1 MKRRFKFTAAQWL
14 IIRASVIG
22 VILLIGI
29 TIAFITYLETNQKS
43 NSLAVLKAVRTAKKQ
58 QIESFYTQLRD
69 DARVYATLDVVTYG
83 FSRFSQAFYQGGT
96 NTQTYRKADSTYR
109 LKLEALLGAQRYE
122 DLYLVT
128 NRGDVVFSVRQQEDF
143 GTNIARGA
151 YRNQTIHQAFNN
163 GKTSIFLTD
172 LSNYKLVGNKLPM
185 GFVASPVFDEKGVRL
200 GVLIIRYSVKSV
212 NNILARTIL
221 QGDDLNPRLL
231 IIGQDFLLRATSL
244 PEDYSQL
251 LEKKSTDQAARATL
265 DTKGSVE
272 ITDNGFTTAGD
283 YLDIK
288 DLDWHLL
295 VMLPNDSV
303 RQGLTLIESEI
314 FIIVLLIILFFVGV
328 LYFYNRT
335 LKKPVV
341 VVKEVISDLSHGVLP
356 KAQLESKHDD
366 IQIQDTINDL
376 VDGLKKTS
384 YFASEIGKGNLEVEF
399 NPLSENDE
407 LGNALL
413 GMRNNLRQV
422 AVEDKKRNWT
432 TEGLARFGEILRSNN
447 DNVAELSYSIIAN
460 LVDYVGANQGGLFR
474 LNDED
479 KHEVHLEL
487 IAAYAFETQKF
498 HTKQIKVGEGLVG
511 EAVREK
517 RTIYMTDVPNEYV
530 KITSGLGEANPRSV
544 LVVPMKVNDQIHG
557 VIEIASFMTYD
568 AYQIEFIEK
577 LAESI
582 ASTIAS
588 VKVNEHTKK
597 LVQQL
602 RTSEEEIRQ
611 NMEELHATQ
620 EQMETKEIELTG
632 QLDAINSTLSTI
644 EFDAEGQVMAAN
656 NIFLEVTEY
665 TLDTIVRQPHTI
677 FLDEEYANSVEYK
690 QFWLD
695 LKKGLSKSGEYKYQT
710 NLGNEVWFNATY
722 TPVKDSVGAIY
733 KIIALASN
741 ITEQKK
747 MALDFEGQ
755 LAAIYKSNLVVEYD
769 MQGRIV
775 LANEDFLKLLGY
787 ELDEVQGQ
795 HHTIFIPEEDHESEK
810 LHEFWA
816 DLRRGNYQA
825 DAVKRITKSGKIIW
839 TRGSFNP
846 ILDLSGQPYKIVE
859 FTQDITYRRE
869 LQAKTAEQ
877 LEAIQ
882 IKEKELTEN
891 VEKLN
896 VIQEEMVV
904 KEADMAAH
912 LNAIDRTL
920 ATVEYDLRGFIQ
932 KANRQYLQIMGYT
945 MEELE
950 GQHDKILVDP
960 VEAEG
965 DDYQS
970 FWKSLKR
977 DGERSG
983 EFRRISKSGKEIW
996 WQATFTLAFTSK
1008 RKPYKVIMLARDI
1021 TEQKLAS
1028 LDIEGQLKAIHK
1040 SNGVMEIDIEGN
1052 ILSINETY
1060 LEALGYI
1067 EEEVLGQSH
1076 TVFVAEQE
1084 RHSTEFTAFWMDL
1097 VHGRFKTGVFEKIT
1111 KDGTT
1116 RWFRG
1121 SYNPIFD
1128 LKGKAYKVVHFAQDI
1143 TQAKQLEMEALQQAE
1158 ELRTQEE
1165 EIRQN
1170 MEELTAVQEDMKRNS
1185 MEMEAALAAIDH
1197 TLATAELDLSGTFMK
1212 TNTIF
1217 AELVGFK
1224 VDEMIGKNF
1233 RMLVPPKY
1241 AKTEEYEMLWDKLNN
1256 GLAQEGEIKFITK
1269 DHQEVWANV
1278 TYTPAKN
1285 SYGTIYK
1292 ILILVNDI
1300 SELKHVTLDFEGM
1313 LSAFN
1318 QTSLMAEYDLNGM
1331 ITNINDRFLDLMH
1344 YERGEVLGKHH
1355 KIFVK
1360 EQEKKSKGYKD
1371 FWQNVLKGQHQNGD
1385 FVRIDHDGNEKWLRG
1400 SYHPIIDAS
1409 GKPYKIVNY
1418 AMDVTEYKKTILDME
1433 AHLASHQKNGTKRSG
1448 TK

>member
-29 TIAFITYLETNQKS
+29 TIAFIAYLETSQKR
-43 NSLAVLKAVRTAKKQ
+43 NSLELLKTIRTAKKQ
-58 QIESFYTQLRD
+58 QVESFYKNLRN
-69 DARVYATLDVVTYG
+69 DAYVFSTLDVVTFG
-83 FSRFSQAFYQGGT
+83 LNSFSQKFYQGGI
-96 NTQTYRKADSTYR
+96 NSKGYQQVDSVYR
-109 LKLEALLGAQRYE
+109 LKLDALLRDERYE

-128 NRGDVVFSVRQQEDF
+128 NKGDVVFSVRQQEDF
-143 GTNIARGA
+143 GTNIAKGV
-151 YRNQTIHQAFNN
+151 YKNQMIQRAFSA
-163 GKTSIFLTD
+163 GKTETSLTD
-172 LSNYKLVGNKLPM
+172 LSNYKLVGNKLPT
-185 GFVASPVFDEKGVRL
+185 GFAASPVFNENGVRL
-200 GVLIIRYSVKSV
+200 GVLIIRYSVKAV
-212 NNILARTIL
+212 NKILARRIL
-221 QGDDLNPRLL
+221 QDDDIKPKVFIIDEENSHLL
-231 IIGQDFLLRATSL
+231 ASSL
-244 PEDYSQL
+244 PEDNSQL
-251 LEKKSTDQAARATL
+251 LDQKFTSKIFRKVI
-265 DTKGSVE
+265 DTKGSVDDKDDQLT
-272 ITDNGFTTAGD
+272 IAGD
-283 YLDIK
+283 YLSIKGK
-288 DLDWHLL
+288 DLDWHLI
-295 VMLPNDSV
+295 VALPNDSI

-314 FIIVLLIILFFVGV
+314 LIIVLLIVLFFVGV
-328 LYFYNRT
+328 IYFYSRT
-335 LKKPVV
+335 LKKPVIK
-341 VVKEVISDLSHGVLP
+341 VKEVISDLSQGVLP
-356 KAQLESKHDD
+356 DTQLDSKHDD
-366 IQIQDTINDL
+366 IQIQGTINNL

-384 YFASEIGKGNLEVEF
+384 HFASEIGKGNLEVDF

-447 DNVAELSYSIIAN
+447 DNVAELSYSIISN
-460 LVDYVGANQGGLFR
+460 LVQYIEANQGGLFR

-479 KHEVHLEL
+479 KHDVHLEL
-487 IAAYAFETQKF
+487 IATYAFETQKF
-498 HTKQIKVGEGLVG
+498 LTKRIKVGEGLVG

-517 RTIYMTDVPNEYV
+517 RTIYITDVPNEYV
-530 KITSGLGEANPRSV
+530 KITSGLGEANPRCV

-557 VIEIASFMTYD
+557 VIEIASFVTYE

-620 EQMETKEIELTG
+620 EQMESKEIELTG
-632 QLDAINSTLSTI
+632 QLDAINSTLSTV
-644 EFDAEGQVMAAN
+644 EFDAEGYVITAN

-665 TLDTIVRQPHTI
+665 TLDAIARQPHSM
-677 FLDEEYANSVEYK
+677 FMDEEYAASVEYK
-690 QFWLD
+690 QFWQELR
-695 LKKGLSKSGEYKYQT
+695 KGVSQSGEYKYRT
-710 NLGNEVWFNATY
+710 NLGKEIWFNSTY
-722 TPVKDSVGAIY
+722 TPVKDAMGAIY
-733 KIIALASN
+733 KIIALATN

-755 LAAIYKSNLVVEYD
+755 LAAIYKSNMVVEYD

-775 LANEDFLKLLGY
+775 YANEDFLKLVGY
-787 ELDEVQGQ
+787 SLAEVQDQ
-795 HHTIFIPEEDHESEK
+795 FHTLLIPEEDQESEE
-810 LHEFWA
+810 LLSFWA

-825 DAVKRITKSGKIIW
+825 DAVRRVTKSGKIIW

-859 FTQDITYRRE
+859 FTQDITYHRE

-896 VIQEEMVV
+896 TVKEEMVV

-920 ATVEYDLRGFIQ
+920 ATVEYDLRGFFQ
-932 KANRQYLQIMGYT
+932 KANHQYLNIMGYT
-945 MEELE
+945 MEELD
-950 GQHDKILVDP
+950 GQHDKVLVDP

-965 DDYQS
+965 EDYQS

-983 EFRRISKSGKEIW
+983 EFRRISKAGKEIW

-1021 TEQKLAS
+1021 TEQKLES
-1028 LDIEGQLKAIHK
+1028 LDIEGQLKAINK
-1040 SNGVMEIDIEGN
+1040 SNGVMEMDTEGK
-1052 ILSINETY
+1052 ILSINEAY
-1060 LEALGYI
+1060 LQELGYL

-1076 TVFVAEQE
+1076 TMFIKEDE
-1084 RHSTEFTAFWMDL
+1084 RHTTEFTAFWMDM
-1097 VHGRFKTGVFEKIT
+1097 VHGRFKTGVFEKVA
-1111 KDGTT
+1111 KDGST

-1128 LKGKAYKVVHFAQDI
+1128 LKGKAYKIVHFAQNI
-1143 TQAKQLEMEALQQAE
+1143 TQAKQLEVEALQQAE

-1185 MEMEAALAAIDH
+1185 MEMEAALEAIDN
-1197 TLATAELDLSGTFMK
+1197 TLATAELDLSGTFLK
-1212 TNTIF
+1212 ANNIF
-1217 AELVGFK
+1217 AEMVKFK
-1224 VDEMIGKNF
+1224 IDELIGKNF
-1233 RMLVPPKY
+1233 RMLLEPKY
-1241 AKTEEYEMLWDKLNN
+1241 AKTEEYEVLWDKLNN
-1256 GLAQEGEIKFITK
+1256 GLAQEGEIKFISK
-1269 DHQEVWANV
+1269 DHKAVWANV

-1300 SELKHVTLDFEGM
+1300 SELKHVTLDFQGM

-1318 QTSLMAEYDLNGM
+1318 QSNLMAEYDMNGM
-1331 ITNINDRFLDLMH
+1331 ITNINDRFLELMH

-1360 EQEKKSKGYKD
+1360 DQEKKSKNYKD
-1371 FWQNVLKGQHQNGD
+1371 FWQTILKGEHKNGD
-1385 FVRIDHDGNEKWLRG
+1385 FLRIDSDGNELWLRS
-1400 SYHPIIDAS
+1400 SYHPIADVT
-1409 GKPYKIVNY
+1409 GKTYKVVSY
-1418 AMDVTEYKKTILDME
+1418 ATDVTEYKKAILEME
-1433 AHLASHQKNGTKRSG
+1433 AHLANHQKNGK
-1448 TK
+1448 K

>member
-1 MKRRFKFTAAQWL
+1 MKRRFKFTTAQWL
-14 IIRASVIG
+14 LIRASIIG
-22 VILLIGI
+22 VVLLVSV
-29 TIAFITYLETNQKS
+29 TIVFISYLEANQKQA
-43 NSLAVLKAVRTAKKQ
+43 SLDVLKTIRTAKKQ
-58 QIESFYTQLRD
+58 QVESFYEHLRN
-69 DARVYATLDVVTYG
+69 DARVYATLDVVTHG
-83 FSRFSQAFYQGGT
+83 FHRFSQAFYQGGVNT
-96 NTQTYRKADSTYR
+96 NNYRQVDSLYR
-109 LKLEALLGAQRYE
+109 LKLEALLGAQHYE

-128 NRGDVVFSVRQQEDF
+128 NRGDVVFSARQQEDF

-151 YRNQTIHQAFNN
+151 YRNQMIHQAFNN
-163 GKTSIFLTD
+163 GKTSLFLTD
-172 LSNYKLVGNKLPM
+172 ISNYKLVGSKLPM
-185 GFVASPVFDEKGVRL
+185 GFAASPVFNEQGTRL
-200 GVLIIRYSVKSV
+200 GVLILRYSVASV
-212 NNILARTIL
+212 NQILARNIL
-221 QGDDLNPRLL
+221 PSQELNPRIF

-251 LEKKSTDQAARATL
+251 LKKKLDDRAARAAL

-272 ITDNGFTTAGD
+272 VTGDDFTTAGD
-283 YLDIK
+283 YLYIK
-288 DLDWHLL
+288 ELDWHLL
-295 VMLPNDSV
+295 VALPNGSV
-303 RQGLTLIESEI
+303 RQGLTLIESEVL
-314 FIIVLLIILFFVGV
+314 IIVLLIVLFFVGV

-335 LKKPVV
+335 LKKPVM
-341 VVKEVISDLSHGVLP
+341 VVKEVIRDLSQGVLP
-356 KAQLESKHDD
+356 QVQLESKHDD
-366 IQIQDTINDL
+366 IQIQGTINDL
-376 VDGLKKTS
+376 VEGLKKTS
-384 YFASEIGKGNLEVEF
+384 HFASEIGQGNLGVDF
-399 NPLSENDE
+399 HPLGENDE

-432 TEGLARFGEILRSNN
+432 TEGLAKFGEILRSNN
-447 DNVAELSYSIIAN
+447 DNVAELSYSIISH
-460 LVDYVGANQGGLFR
+460 LVDYVEANQGGLFR

-479 KHEVHLEL
+479 KDDVHLEL
-487 IAAYAFETQKF
+487 IAAYAFQTQKF
-498 HTKQIKVGEGLVG
+498 HQKRIAVGEGLVG

-517 RTIYMTDVPNEYV
+517 RTIYRTDIPNDYV
-530 KITSGLGEANPRSV
+530 KITSGLGEANPRSL

-568 AYQIEFIEK
+568 TYQIEFIEK

-602 RTSEEEIRQ
+602 RSSEEEIRQ

-632 QLDAINSTLSTI
+632 QLDAINSTLCTV
-644 EFDAEGQVMAAN
+644 EFDAEGDVIAAN
-656 NIFLEVTEY
+656 NIFLDVTEY
-665 TLDTIVRQPHTI
+665 TLDSIARQPHTM
-677 FLDEEYANSVEYK
+677 FMEEEYANSGEYK
-690 QFWLD
+690 QFWFD
-695 LKKGLSKSGEYKYQT
+695 LKKGVSKSGEYQYQT
-710 NLGNEVWFNATY
+710 SLGKEVWFNATY
-722 TPVKDSVGAIY
+722 TPVKDSMGAIY
-733 KIIALASN
+733 KIIMLATN

-755 LAAIYKSNLVVEYD
+755 LAAIYKSNMVVEYD

-775 LANEDFLKLLGY
+775 HANEDFLKLLGY
-787 ELDEVQGQ
+787 DLAEVQDQ
-795 HHTIFIPEEDHESEK
+795 PHTIFIPEEDHTSSK
-810 LHEFWA
+810 LQEFWA

-825 DAVKRITKSGKIIW
+825 DAVRRITKSGKIIW

-859 FTQDITYRRE
+859 FTQDITYHRE

-882 IKEKELTEN
+882 VKEKELTEN

-896 VIQEEMVV
+896 TIQEEMVV

-920 ATVEYDLRGFIQ
+920 ATVEYDLRGFIK

-945 MEELE
+945 MEELGE
-950 GQHDKILVDP
+950 QHDKILVDP
-960 VEAEG
+960 TEAEG
-965 DDYQS
+965 EEYQN

-1021 TEQKLAS
+1021 SEQKLAS

-1040 SNGVMEIDIEGN
+1040 SNGVMEIDTEGR
-1052 ILSINETY
+1052 ILSMNETY
-1060 LEALGYI
+1060 LEALGYAQD
-1067 EEEVLGQSH
+1067 EVLGQLH
-1076 TVFVAEQE
+1076 TIFMKEKE
-1084 RHSTEFTAFWMDL
+1084 RQATEFTAFWMDL

-1111 KDGTT
+1111 KDGTI

-1128 LKGKAYKVVHFAQDI
+1128 LKGKAYKIVHFAQDI
-1143 TQAKQLEMEALQQAE
+1143 TQAKQLEIEALQQAE

-1197 TLATAELDLSGTFMK
+1197 TLATAELDLGGAFLKVNS
-1212 TNTIF
+1212 IF

-1224 VDEMIGKNF
+1224 IDELIGKNF
-1233 RMLVPPKY
+1233 RMLVPPKF

-1256 GLAQEGEIKFITK
+1256 GLAQQGEIKFITK
-1269 DHQEVWANV
+1269 DHREVWASV

-1285 SYGTIYK
+1285 SYGTIHK

-1300 SELKHVTLDFEGM
+1300 SELKHVTMDFEGI
-1313 LSAFN
+1313 LAAFN
-1318 QTSLMAEYDLNGM
+1318 RSNLMVEYDLNGM
-1331 ITNINDRFLDLMH
+1331 ITNVNDRFLELMH

-1355 KIFVK
+1355 KVFVK

-1371 FWQNVLKGQHQNGD
+1371 FWQHMLQGNHQNGD
-1385 FVRIDHDGNEKWLRG
+1385 FLRLDHDGNEKWLHG
-1400 SYHPIIDAS
+1400 SYHPIVDAN

-1418 AMDVTEYKKTILDME
+1418 AVDVTEYKKTILDMK
-1433 AHLASHQKNGTKRSG
+1433 AHLNNKQKNGKA
-1448 TK
+1448 